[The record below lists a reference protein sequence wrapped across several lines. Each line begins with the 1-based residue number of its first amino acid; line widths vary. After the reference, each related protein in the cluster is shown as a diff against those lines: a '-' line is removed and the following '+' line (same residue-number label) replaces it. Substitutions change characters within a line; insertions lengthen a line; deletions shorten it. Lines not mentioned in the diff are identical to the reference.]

1 MRVLPVCFPTV
12 PTHSREG
19 LHFVG
24 VSRRK
29 GMTPD
34 KTKILLMWLKIRREL
49 ANQKMFSMYVVKNYI
64 VK

>member
-1 MRVLPVCFPTV
+1 MRVLPFCFPTI
-12 PTHSREG
+12 PTHSHEV

-24 VSRRK
+24 TGRRR
-29 GMTPD
+29 GMNPD
-34 KTKILLMWLKIRREL
+34 KTKILLMWLKIRQEL